1 MKPLIPLVLALG
13 GAVAAQ
19 ASDTVTVVME
29 QATETGPGS
38 SLGTVAIRQ
47 SAYGLVFTPQLRGLE
62 PGIHGFHV
70 HMLANCN
77 AVEVDGKL
85 TPAAAAGGHWDPKNT
100 GRHGFP
106 WEDDAH
112 LGDLPA
118 LHVAAD
124 GSASQPALAP
134 RLKRLDELH
143 NRALMIHAGADNHSD
158 HPQSLG
164 GGGARVAC
172 GVIKVPTSSE
182 PI

>member
-1 MKPLIPLVLALG
+1 MKPWIPLTFALFG
-13 GAVAAQ
+13 VTNVQ

-29 QATETGPGS
+29 QATAEGPAA
-38 SLGTVAIRQ
+38 SLGTVSIRQ
-47 SAYGLVFTPQLRGLE
+47 SAYGLVFTPQLSGLE

-70 HMLANCN
+70 HRLANCN
-77 AVEVDGKL
+77 AVEVDGKM
-85 TPAAAAGGHWDPKNT
+85 TPAGAAGGHWDPKNA

-106 WEDDAH
+106 WENDAH

-118 LHVAAD
+118 LYVAAD
-124 GSASQPALAP
+124 GSASQPVLAP
-134 RLKRLDELH
+134 RLKKLEELH

-158 HPQSLG
+158 HPQPLG

-172 GVIKVPTSSE
+172 GVIKVPTSSA

>member
-1 MKPLIPLVLALG
+1 MKPWIFLIFTLFGV
-13 GAVAAQ
+13 GAVQ
-19 ASDTVTVVME
+19 AGDSVTVVME
-29 QATETGPGS
+29 QATETGPGA
-38 SLGTVAIRQ
+38 SLGTVNVRH
-47 SAYGLVFTPQLRGLE
+47 SAYGLVFTPQLKGLE
-62 PGIHGFHV
+62 PGVHGFHV
-70 HMLANCN
+70 HVAANCN
-77 AVEVDGKL
+77 AVEVDGKMA
-85 TPAAAAGGHWDPKNT
+85 PAAAAGGHWDPHDT

-118 LHVAAD
+118 LYVAAD